1 VAEQEW
7 LVRRVRQAR
16 DRLSEGQLFEESA
29 ATVGSYNGI
38 TEPVGRW
45 QVPQVCVQRGARGGA
60 RMVIARICG
69 LVARFDER
77 NVPVPMQHGHV
88 IGVVG
93 GGVPPEE
100 MIVVDAYLVGRVM
113 VANIVIIGLR
123 QGYVNHAQ
131 NQNSDSESSRTSKCG
146 PA

>member
-1 VAEQEW
+1 
-7 LVRRVRQAR
+7 
-16 DRLSEGQLFEESA
+16 
-29 ATVGSYNGI
+29 
-38 TEPVGRW
+38 
-45 QVPQVCVQRGARGGA
+45 
-60 RMVIARICG
+60 MVIARICG

-131 NQNSDSESSRTSKCG
+131 NQNSDSESSRTSNCR